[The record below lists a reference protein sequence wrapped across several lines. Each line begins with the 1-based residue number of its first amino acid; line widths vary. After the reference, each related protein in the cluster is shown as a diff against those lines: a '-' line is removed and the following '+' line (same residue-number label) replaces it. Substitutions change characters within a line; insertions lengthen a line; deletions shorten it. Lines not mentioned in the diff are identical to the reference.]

1 MSIHLQHLNQHTYV
15 VIMAGGI
22 GSRFWPISRSAYPKQ
37 FLDILGLGKTLIQQ
51 TANRF
56 KAIVDVDHIFVV
68 TANEYIDITK
78 EQLPELPEA
87 NIVGEPCRKNT
98 APCIAYIAFK
108 LLQKDP
114 MANIII
120 APSDHLILNELQ
132 FLDICQKALKYSD
145 QDNSLITLGIKPT
158 HPNTGYG
165 YIEYNK
171 SAAENNIYRVT
182 SFKEK
187 PDKATATLFCDSGNY
202 LWNAGIFIWRADS
215 IIKAIQQHLPEVFEL
230 FDSIKAKLNTEEE
243 EESLQNIY
251 PLCKNVSIDVG
262 VMEKAENV
270 FVMPATFDWSDLG
283 TWNSAW
289 ENMEKDGQENAVVG
303 DNTVVIEAANCVIR
317 TSNEKLVLI
326 QGLKNYIVVD
336 TEDVLLICDKDNEQK
351 IKEYVVDIKNKKGE
365 KFL

>member
-1 MSIHLQHLNQHTYV
+1 MSNLLNQWNQHTYV

-56 KAIVDVDHIFVV
+56 KAIVEVDHIFVV

-78 EQLPELPEA
+78 AQLPELPEE
-87 NIVGEPCRKNT
+87 NIVGEPSRKNT

-114 MANIII
+114 LANIII
-120 APSDHLILNELQ
+120 APSDHLIVNEIQ
-132 FLDICQKALKYSD
+132 FIENCKNALDYSR
-145 QDNSLITLGIKPT
+145 QSNSLITLGIKPT

-171 SAAENNIYRVT
+171 EEGESNLYRVS

-187 PDKATATLFCDSGNY
+187 PDKETATLFLNSGNY
-202 LWNAGIFIWRADS
+202 LWNAGIFVWRADS
-215 IIKAIQQHLPEVFEL
+215 IIKAIQKHLPEVFEL
-230 FDSIKAKLNTEEE
+230 FDSIKARLNTVEEY
-243 EESLQNIY
+243 ESLKNIY
-251 PLCKNVSIDVG
+251 PICKNISIDVG
-262 VMEKAENV
+262 VMEKADNV

-303 DNTVVIEAANCVIR
+303 DNTVMIEAANCVIR
-317 TSNEKLVLI
+317 TSNEKLVLV

-336 TEDVLLICDKDNEQK
+336 TADVLLICDKDNEQK